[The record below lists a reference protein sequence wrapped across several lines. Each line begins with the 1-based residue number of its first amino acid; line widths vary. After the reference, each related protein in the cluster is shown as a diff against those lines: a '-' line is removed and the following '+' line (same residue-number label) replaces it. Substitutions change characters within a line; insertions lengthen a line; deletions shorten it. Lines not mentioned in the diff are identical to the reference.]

1 MIFMAKNLRFS
12 EYKKRQKMKRTKLID
27 RRLPDYTRGEEIF
40 NMVSHIVGGG
50 AGVIIAALCI
60 IKSFLNGDAYQVVGS
75 FIYGFSMIILYTI
88 SSVYHG
94 LKPPMAKKVM
104 QVIDHCSVFILISGT
119 YTPIALSSLR
129 EYNTALG
136 WSVFGVV
143 WGVSALGITLNAIDL
158 KKYNV
163 FSIIC
168 YLAQGWCI
176 ILTGKTAV
184 TAIGTNGFLWL
195 LAGGIAYTIGA
206 VLYGIAGKRTVRY
219 MHSVFHIFVVL
230 GSVLQFIA
238 ILFYVL
244 V

>member
-1 MIFMAKNLRFS
+1 
-12 EYKKRQKMKRTKLID
+12 MKRTKLID

-50 AGVIIAALCI
+50 LGVIICALCI
-60 IKSFLNGDAYQVVGS
+60 IKAFINGDPYQIVGA
-75 FIYGFSMIILYTI
+75 FIYGFSMIILYTM
-88 SSVYHG
+88 SSIYHG
-94 LKPPMAKKVM
+94 LKSEMAKKVM
-104 QVIDHCSVFILISGT
+104 QVIDHCAVFLLISGT
-119 YTPIALSSLR
+119 YTPIALTVLR
-129 EYNTALG
+129 EYSPFIG
-136 WSVFGVV
+136 WTVFGVV

-158 KKYNV
+158 KKYNM

-176 ILTGKTAV
+176 ILTGKAAV
-184 TAIGTNGFLWL
+184 EAIGIKGFLWL
-195 LAGGIAYTIGA
+195 LAGGIAYTLGA
-206 VLYGIAGKRTVRY
+206 VLYGIAGKKTVRY

-238 ILFYVL
+238 ILLYVL

>member
-1 MIFMAKNLRFS
+1 
-12 EYKKRQKMKRTKLID
+12 MKRTKLID
-27 RRLPDYTRGEEIF
+27 RHLPDYTRGEEIF
-40 NMVSHIVGGG
+40 NMVSHIAGG
-50 AGVIIAALCI
+50 ALGIVVCALCI
-60 IKSFLNGDAYQVVGS
+60 IKAFLNNDAYQVTAS

-94 LKPPMAKKVM
+94 LTNETAKKVM
-104 QVIDHCSVFILISGT
+104 QIIDHCSVFILISGT
-119 YTPIALSSLR
+119 YTPIALVSLR
-129 EYNTALG
+129 VYNTALG
-136 WSVFGVV
+136 WVVFGVV
-143 WGVSALGITLNAIDL
+143 WGVSALGITLNTIDL

-163 FSIIC
+163 FSVIC

-176 ILTGKTAV
+176 VLTGKSAIN
-184 TAIGTNGFLWL
+184 AIGFVGFMWL

-206 VLYGIAGKRTVRY
+206 VLYGIAGKGGHRY

-230 GSVLQFIA
+230 GSFLQFIA

>member
-1 MIFMAKNLRFS
+1 
-12 EYKKRQKMKRTKLID
+12 MKRTKLID

-50 AGVIIAALCI
+50 MGIIICALCV
-60 IKSFLNGDAYQVVGS
+60 IKSFLNHDAYQIVGS
-75 FIYGFSMIILYTI
+75 FIYGFSMIILYTM

-94 LKPPMAKKVM
+94 LKHEMAKKVL
-104 QVIDHCSVFILISGT
+104 QVIDHCAVFILISGT
-119 YTPIALSSLR
+119 YTPIALTSLR
-129 EYNTALG
+129 EYNTAMG
-136 WSVFGVV
+136 WIVFGVV

-158 KKYNV
+158 KKYSI

-176 ILTGKTAV
+176 ILTGKAAIS
-184 TAIGTNGFLWL
+184 AIGKEGFLWL
-195 LAGGIAYTIGA
+195 LAGGIAYTLGA
-206 VLYGIAGKRTVRY
+206 VLYGIAGKKTVRY

-238 ILFYVL
+238 ILLYVL
-244 V
+244 I

>member
-1 MIFMAKNLRFS
+1 
-12 EYKKRQKMKRTKLID
+12 MKRTKLID

-50 AGVIIAALCI
+50 FGVIICALCI
-60 IKSFLNGDAYQVVGS
+60 IKSFLNHDAYQIVGS
-75 FIYGFSMIILYTI
+75 FIYGFSMIILYTM

-94 LKPPMAKKVM
+94 LKSEMAKKVM

-119 YTPIALSSLR
+119 YTPIALASLR
-129 EYNTALG
+129 EYNPFMG
-136 WSVFGVV
+136 WAVFSVV

-176 ILTGKTAV
+176 ILTGKAAV
-184 TAIGTNGFLWL
+184 EAIGTKGFLWL
-195 LAGGIAYTIGA
+195 LAGGIAYTVGA
-206 VLYGIAGKRTVRY
+206 VLYGIAGKKTVRY

-238 ILFYVL
+238 ILLYVL
-244 V
+244 I

>member
-1 MIFMAKNLRFS
+1 
-12 EYKKRQKMKRTKLID
+12 MKRTKLID

-40 NMVSHIVGGG
+40 NMVSHITGGG
-50 AGVIIAALCI
+50 LGIAICALCI
-60 IKSFLNGDAYQVVGS
+60 IKSFLNHDAYQITGS
-75 FIYGFSMIILYTI
+75 FIYGFSMVILYTM

-94 LKPPMAKKVM
+94 LKNEMAKKVM

-136 WSVFGVV
+136 WVVFGVV
-143 WGVSALGITLNAIDL
+143 WAVSTLGITLNAIDL

-163 FSIIC
+163 FSLIC

-176 ILTGKTAV
+176 ILTGKTALL
-184 TAIGTNGFLWL
+184 AIGTKGFLWL
-195 LAGGIAYTIGA
+195 LAGGIAYSLGA
-206 VLYGIAGKRTVRY
+206 VLYGIAGKSVHRY
-219 MHSVFHIFVVL
+219 MHSVFHIFVVI
-230 GSVLQFIA
+230 GSVLQFFA
-238 ILFYVL
+238 IFFYVL

>member
-1 MIFMAKNLRFS
+1 
-12 EYKKRQKMKRTKLID
+12 MKRTKLID

-50 AGVIIAALCI
+50 LGVVVCALCV
-60 IKSFLNGDAYQVVGS
+60 IKAFLNHDAYQVVGA
-75 FIYGFSMIILYTI
+75 FIYGFAMIILYTM

-94 LKPPMAKKVM
+94 LKHETAKKVM
-104 QVIDHCSVFILISGT
+104 QIIDHCSVFILISGT
-119 YTPIALSSLR
+119 YTPIALTALR
-129 EYNTALG
+129 EYNPYIG

-158 KKYNV
+158 KKYNI

-176 ILTGKTAV
+176 ILTGKAAI
-184 TAIGTNGFLWL
+184 TAIGKNGFLWL

-206 VLYGIAGKRTVRY
+206 VLYGIAGKKTVRY

-230 GSVLQFIA
+230 GSFLQFVA
-238 ILFYVL
+238 ILFFVL

>member
-1 MIFMAKNLRFS
+1 
-12 EYKKRQKMKRTKLID
+12 MKRTKLID

-50 AGVIIAALCI
+50 LGVAVCALCI
-60 IKSFLNGDAYQVVGS
+60 IKAFLNHDAYQVVGA
-75 FIYGFSMIILYTI
+75 FIYGFSMIILYTM

-94 LKPPMAKKVM
+94 LKHETAKKVM
-104 QVIDHCSVFILISGT
+104 QIIDHCSVFILISGT
-119 YTPIALSSLR
+119 YTPIALTSLR
-129 EYNTALG
+129 EYNPYIG

-176 ILTGKTAV
+176 ILTGKAAI
-184 TAIGTNGFLWL
+184 TAIGNQGFLWL

-206 VLYGIAGKRTVRY
+206 VLYGIAGKKTVRY

-230 GSVLQFIA
+230 GSFLQFVA
-238 ILFYVL
+238 ILFFVL

>member
-1 MIFMAKNLRFS
+1 
-12 EYKKRQKMKRTKLID
+12 MKRTKLID

-50 AGVIIAALCI
+50 AGVVICALCI
-60 IKSFLNGDAYQVVGS
+60 IKSFLNHDAYQIVGS
-75 FIYGFSMIILYTI
+75 FIYGFSMIILYTV

-94 LKPPMAKKVM
+94 LKHPIAKKVM

-119 YTPIALSSLR
+119 YTPIALASLR

-136 WSVFGVV
+136 WTVFGVV

-176 ILTGKTAV
+176 ILTGKAAV
-184 TAIGTNGFLWL
+184 DAIGFSGFMWL
-195 LAGGIAYTIGA
+195 LAGGIAYTVGA
-206 VLYGIAGKRTVRY
+206 VLYGIAGKKTVRY

-230 GSVLQFIA
+230 ASLMHFIC
-238 ILFYVL
+238 ILFFTL
-244 V
+244 

>member
-1 MIFMAKNLRFS
+1 
-12 EYKKRQKMKRTKLID
+12 MKRTKLAD
-27 RRLPDYTRGEEIF
+27 RLLPDYTRGEEIF
-40 NMVSHIVGGG
+40 NMVSHTVGGG
-50 AGVIIAALCI
+50 VGVIICALCI
-60 IKSFLNGDAYQVVGS
+60 IKSFLNHNAYQVVGS
-75 FIYGFSMIILYTI
+75 FIYGFSMIILYSV

-94 LKPPMAKKVM
+94 LKPPTAKKVM

-119 YTPIALSSLR
+119 YTPIALTSLR
-129 EYNTALG
+129 EYSTALG
-136 WSVFGVV
+136 WTVFGVV

-176 ILTGKTAV
+176 ILTGKAAIK
-184 TAIGTNGFLWL
+184 AIGTEGFLWL

-206 VLYGIAGKRTVRY
+206 VLYGIAGKKTVRY
-219 MHSVFHIFVVL
+219 MHSVFHIFVVI
-230 GSVLQFIA
+230 GSILQFVA
-238 ILFYVL
+238 IFLYVL